1 MLKQRVITALILM
14 AILLP
19 TLAAQ
24 ATWPFAV
31 LTLVFISAAGW
42 EWSRLN
48 EAPGWRAVLMAVAVA
63 AACVGTGQY
72 LGLGETL
79 GLGPSLFPAAQPHAE
94 GNHDHVHAWGLPLVG
109 FMTPSGIW
117 FMALVVWVLG
127 GAAALRWGPTSWK
140 AAPQIL
146 RRLLGLLLLVLAWLA
161 LVECKAQ
168 GLNFLLS
175 VMCLVWA
182 ADIGAYFGG
191 RSFGKRK
198 LAPSISPGKSWE
210 GVIAGMLAVGLLAVL
225 WVWIDQN
232 MGVDSPSLYSR
243 LLLGLGPVGTF
254 GAFVFLTAMSVV
266 GDLFESMIK
275 RQAGEKDSSQL
286 LPGHGGVLDR
296 IDALLPVL
304 PLSLALMTLCH
315 G

>member
-1 MLKQRVITALILM
+1 MLKQRVITALILV

-24 ATWPFAV
+24 AAWPFAI

-48 EAPGWRAVLMAVAVA
+48 DAAGVRAFIMGAAVA
-63 AACVGTGQY
+63 AACAAIGDY
-72 LGLGETL
+72 LGLPIWGAVSS
-79 GLGPSLFPAAQPHAE
+79 SLSEAK
-94 GNHDHVHAWGLPLVG
+94 DHVHGWGHPLVG
-109 FMTPSGIW
+109 FGTPAIIW
-117 FMALVVWVLG
+117 LL
-127 GAAALRWGPTSWK
+127 AALFWVPGGVVVLRFGNQHWK
-140 AAPQIL
+140 RVPQVL
-146 RRLLGLLLLVLAWLA
+146 RQLLGLILLVLAWLA
-161 LVECKAQ
+161 LVESKMQ
-168 GLNFLLS
+168 GLNYLLS
-175 VMCLVWA
+175 VFCLVWA

-191 RSFGKRK
+191 RTFGKRK

-210 GVIAGMLAVGLLAVL
+210 GVWTGMLVVGLLAMSWI
-225 WVWIDQN
+225 WVDRN
-232 MGVDSPSLYSR
+232 AGVVDSPSLYSR
-243 LLLGLGPVGTF
+243 LLMGLGPVGMLLSL
-254 GAFVFLTAMSVV
+254 AFLTGMSVV
-266 GDLFESMIK
+266 GDLFESLIK
-275 RQAGEKDSSQL
+275 RQAGAKDSSQL